1 MSRTLNSCIRD
12 EFCRHGDVLSS
23 PALNYSLKQLS
34 ATVEA
39 VRQEKLPK
47 EQPEEDLE
55 NKDLAAPA
63 AAVSDGMYMYSALLI
78 VLIHSQ
84 SIHYLRARN
93 EL

>member
-1 MSRTLNSCIRD
+1 M
-12 EFCRHGDVLSS
+12 LSS

-63 AAVSDGMYMYSALLI
+63 AAVSDGMYA
-78 VLIHSQ
+78 
-84 SIHYLRARN
+84 
-93 EL
+93 